1 MDMGNFKNNLKDLRL
16 EKGVK
21 QKEVAENCDISPQC
35 ISQLELGTRNPTG
48 TTLVALADYFNCSVD
63 YLLGRTEDFSSPVLP
78 QKTTL
83 TLQEQELIATFRQL
97 PKALQAHLI
106 SHVKKLQEI
115 YKN

>member
-1 MDMGNFKNNLKDLRL
+1 MDNFKNNLKDLRL

-21 QKEVAENCDISPQC
+21 QKEVAEKCDISPQC

-63 YLLGRTEDFSSPVLP
+63 YLLGRTEDFSSPAFTNAPTSLKEKELLVAFRTLP
-78 QKTTL
+78 A
-83 TLQEQELIATFRQL
+83 E
-97 PKALQAHLI
+97 LQAHLI
-106 SHVKKLQEI
+106 THIKKLAKL